1 MSMRDEA
8 EVLFARA
15 DELCARAARGEIT
28 HTQFLTPRE
37 AKLLAA
43 RFAPYREQILFAGG
57 YAEAERRRL
66 YFLPPYLEGADG
78 QLRAECLSGVFG
90 ETLCAVKVSGS
101 GYRELSHRDF
111 LGAVLSLGIER
122 DRIGD
127 ICVITPH
134 TAVLFCDLLMAEFL
148 TENLLRV
155 ANDAVRVSSFLPPAD
170 FNGGKRYEA
179 VSDTVASPRA
189 DAVVAALLNLSRER
203 AQALFREGRVEI
215 DYEIEE
221 RVDKPLSEGAI
232 VSIRGYGKFTVRSL
246 SDKTRKGRFRLLAD
260 RHV

>member
-1 MSMRDEA
+1 M
-8 EVLFARA
+8 LARA
-15 DELCARAARGEIT
+15 DELYARAARGEIT

-43 RFAPYREQILFAGG
+43 HFAHCQKEVLLAGG
-57 YAEAERRRL
+57 YADAERRRL
-66 YFLPPYLEGADG
+66 YFLPPYLAELDES
-78 QLRAECLSGVFG
+78 LRAACLADAFA
-90 ETLCAVKVSGS
+90 ETLCAIKVSGS

-111 LGAVLSLGIER
+111 LGAVLHLGIER

-127 ICVITPH
+127 VCVTDPH

-148 TENLLRV
+148 AEQLTRV
-155 ANDAVRVSSFLPPAD
+155 ANDAVRVTRFSPPAD
-170 FNGGKRYEA
+170 FDGGKRYEA
-179 VSDTVASPRA
+179 ITDTVASPRA

-215 DYEIEE
+215 DYEPEE
-221 RVDKPLSEGAI
+221 RIDKPLCAGCV
-232 VSIRGYGKFTVRSL
+232 VSIRGYGKFTLRSL
-246 SDKTRKGRFRLLAD
+246 SDKTRKGRFRLVAD

>member
-1 MSMRDEA
+1 MRE
-8 EVLFARA
+8 EGETILARA
-15 DELCARAARGEIT
+15 DELYARAARGEIT

-43 RFAPYREQILFAGG
+43 HFAASGESILFAGG
-57 YAEAERRRL
+57 YPDAERRRL
-66 YFLPPYLEGADG
+66 YFLPPYLVGADEV
-78 QLRAECLSGVFG
+78 LLAECLSDVFA

-111 LGAVLSLGIER
+111 LGAVLHLGIER

-127 ICVITPH
+127 ICVTAPH
-134 TAVLFCDLLMAEFL
+134 TAVLFCDALMAEFL
-148 TENLLRV
+148 AEHLERV
-155 ANDAVRVSSFLPPAD
+155 ASDAVRTARFVLPD
-170 FNGGKRYEA
+170 GFDGGKRYEPI
-179 VSDTVASPRA
+179 SDTVASPRA

-215 DYEIEE
+215 DYEPEE
-221 RVDKPLSEGAI
+221 RVDKPLSAGTI
-232 VSIRGYGKFTVRSL
+232 VSIRGYGKFTLRSL
-246 SDKTRKGRFRLLAD
+246 SDKTRKGRYRLLAD

>member
-1 MSMRDEA
+1 MRDET

-15 DELCARAARGEIT
+15 DELYARAARGEIT

-37 AKLLAA
+37 ARLLTAH
-43 RFAPYREQILFAGG
+43 FAHCREATLVAGG
-57 YAEAERRRL
+57 YADAERCRL
-66 YFLPPYLEGADG
+66 YFLPPYLEGADES
-78 QLRAECLSGVFG
+78 LRAACLTDAFS
-90 ETLCAVKVSGS
+90 ETLCAVKISGS

-111 LGAVLSLGIER
+111 LGAVLNLGIER

-127 ICVITPH
+127 ICVTDPH
-134 TAVLFCDLLMAEFL
+134 TAIVFCDLLMAEFL
-148 TENLLRV
+148 TENLSRV
-155 ANDAVRVSSFLPPAD
+155 ANDAVRVSRYLPPAD
-170 FNGGKRYEA
+170 FDGGKRYEPM
-179 VSDTVASPRA
+179 SDTVASPRA

-221 RVDKPLSEGAI
+221 RVDRMLSEGAI
-232 VSIRGYGKFTVRSL
+232 ISIRGYGKFTLRSL

>member
-1 MSMRDEA
+1 MREETDI
-8 EVLFARA
+8 LFARA
-15 DELCARAARGEIT
+15 DELYARAARGEIT

-37 AKLLAA
+37 AKLLDAH
-43 RFAPYREQILFAGG
+43 FASCREELLLAGG
-57 YAEAERRRL
+57 YADAERRRL
-66 YFLPPYLEGADG
+66 YFLPPYLAGLDG
-78 QLRAECLSGVFG
+78 SLRAECLAQAFA

-111 LGAVLSLGIER
+111 LGAVLNLGIER

-127 ICVITPH
+127 ICVTDPH
-134 TAVLFCDLLMAEFL
+134 TAILFCDVLMAEFL
-148 TENLLRV
+148 GEHLVRV
-155 ANDAVRVSSFLPPAD
+155 ANDAVRVTPFSPPAD
-170 FNGGKRYEA
+170 FDGGKRYVR

-215 DYEIEE
+215 DYEPEE

-232 VSIRGYGKFTVRSL
+232 LSIRGYGKFTLRSL
-246 SDKTRKGRFRLLAD
+246 SDKTRKGRYRLVAD